1 MRHNMGN
8 IERFLRMAIGVI
20 VLLFSSILGPIVGY
34 FDAFNFL
41 WGNTSGLAIGYFVLF
56 LIGLAMTL
64 TGILAYCPINELAR
78 VNSCKA
84 CKVGETHSHMPA

>member
-8 IERFLRMAIGVI
+8 IERFLRMLIGVV
-20 VLLFSSILGPIVGY
+20 VLLFSSILGPILGY
-34 FDAFNFL
+34 PDAFNFV
-41 WGNTSGLAIGYFVLF
+41 WGNTSSLSIGYFVLF

-64 TGILAYCPINELAR
+64 TGIFAYCPINELAH

-84 CKVGETHSHMPA
+84 CKVGETHAHQPV